1 MAKNRFMKHTTE
13 AVAPAVVPE
22 EKNVAVAEVED
33 HQMGVEEVISKV
45 APATAMAAPGANP
58 DFRGLPDP
66 ERTFARLNFVLRDKT
81 LLPVFKIAAA
91 VLVQSFLGND
101 THIQF
106 VKMKEL
112 LPEAEGFSSRAKSGM
127 LGELKARGLIEQ
139 EQVHRKGM
147 KIRIL
152 F

>member
-1 MAKNRFMKHTTE
+1 MANNKFSRPKPIE
-13 AVAPAVVPE
+13 APAVAPVTEMTV
-22 EKNVAVAEVED
+22 VED
-33 HQMGVEEVISKV
+33 HQMGVEEVI
-45 APATAMAAPGANP
+45 AAAPVPSAAARQNP
-58 DFRGLPDP
+58 DFRGLPEPD
-66 ERTFARLNFVLRDKT
+66 RTFARLNFILRDKT

-91 VLVQSFLGND
+91 TLVQSFRDNNE
-101 THIQF
+101 HIQF

-112 LPEAEGFSSRAKSGM
+112 LPESEGFSSRGRSGM
-127 LGELKARGLIEQ
+127 LSELKARGLIEQ

>member
-1 MAKNRFMKHTTE
+1 MANNKFSRPKP
-13 AVAPAVVPE
+13 AVAPAVVPVVE
-22 EKNVAVAEVED
+22 TVAVEG
-33 HQMGVEEVISKV
+33 QQIGVEEVILKTAPTV
-45 APATAMAAPGANP
+45 ALPSQGAQP
-58 DFRGLPDP
+58 DFRSLPDP
-66 ERTFARLNFVLRDKT
+66 ERTFARLNYILRDKN

-91 VLVQSFLGND
+91 VLVQSFRGND
-101 THIQF
+101 QHIQF

-112 LPEAEGFSSRAKSGM
+112 LPEAEGFSSRARSGM